1 MEAHVE
7 SFGIEP
13 MCRVLRIAPSTW
25 HEHACRKADPNLR
38 SARAKEDEL
47 LRRDDVCAEYDALAE
62 EFSLAQAL
70 LSWTETKRWRC
81 RADLNGFIILSR
93 RGVGRFM

>member
-25 HEHACRKADPNLR
+25 HEHVRSKANPDHRPK
-38 SARAKEDEL
+38 RAKEDE
-47 LRRDDVCAEYDALAE
+47 R
-62 EFSLAQAL
+62 
-70 LSWTETKRWRC
+70 LSEK
-81 RADLNGFIILSR
+81 IV
-93 RGVGRFM
+93 GVHAKKFGV